1 MVMAVMLPPMYYY
14 AARGAAIGFGLCQ
27 RALSPVLSWL
37 PASASDPTDKQAP
50 ARYSD
55 GVQGSKLA
63 ELEALEEQLRM
74 LTEAAEM
81 VVDEAEQPKKK
92 N

>member
-1 MVMAVMLPPMYYY
+1 
-14 AARGAAIGFGLCQ
+14 
-27 RALSPVLSWL
+27 
-37 PASASDPTDKQAP
+37 
-50 ARYSD
+50 
-55 GVQGSKLA
+55 VQGSKLA